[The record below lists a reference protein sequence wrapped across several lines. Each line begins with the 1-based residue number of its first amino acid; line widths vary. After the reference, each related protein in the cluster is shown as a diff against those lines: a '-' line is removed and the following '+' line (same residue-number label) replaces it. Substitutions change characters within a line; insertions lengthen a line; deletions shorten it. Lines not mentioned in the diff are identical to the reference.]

1 MIANITVTTKQAYC
15 ILVGLM
21 APQLGGDEMVELG
34 AFESYQDIVDLFD
47 PFDFMTLDPEFKDRI
62 LSLFSEAYCADD
74 YDC

>member
-1 MIANITVTTKQAYC
+1 
-15 ILVGLM
+15 M